1 MKRKPKMDYI
11 NIQNLLKRCDR
22 STLVVIC
29 RKMGLTK
36 TTSKT
41 NKELKLWIL
50 TDLQSKTNQKS
61 HIEIIKKCLPSMNNV
76 QRSGKQTR
84 SKKRGRIQNAGTH
97 EKYSMKEKTCFFPP
111 VERLIAIG
119 DLHGDL
125 QATILSLQKANVISP
140 NISIDE
146 KNIKNI
152 HWTGGKTYVCQLG
165 DQVDR
170 VRPSKLYQ
178 NLCRPDDPEL
188 IEDEGNDLKIMCLFD
203 QLDQEAKQVGGRCIS
218 ILGNHELMNVDGD
231 FRYVS
236 PKEFC
241 EFGNYFKA
249 SRSMKNTNVPY
260 GFYERKNAFCPGGVL
275 SRRMAA
281 YRYSIVQIGSWL
293 FVHGSLHPSVAKRY
307 SLSRIN
313 TCVSNWLLNLNKE
326 NTNPDIDFLY
336 HNEDDSISPF
346 WSRIYSDHDEFDET
360 KKQMFHETIE
370 HVNTVNKEQQY
381 VPAKGMILGHSPQ
394 FMYNKPL
401 NCDLNEK
408 LWRVDVG
415 VSRAFGK
422 REGEPYRKIQILEIL
437 KDDIFN
443 ILT

>member
-1 MKRKPKMDYI
+1 MDENTI
-11 NIQNLLKRCDR
+11 TNMLKKCDR
-22 STLVVIC
+22 SILVVIC
-29 RKMGLTK
+29 RKLGLTK
-36 TTSKT
+36 TTQKTNRELKSWIFSTIQSKT
-41 NKELKLWIL
+41 NKNDSIELL
-50 TDLQSKTNQKS
+50 
-61 HIEIIKKCLPSMNNV
+61 KKCIPSTRNV
-76 QRSGKQTR
+76 QRAGKQAK
-84 SKKRGRIQNAGTH
+84 SKKRGRLQNTTSR
-97 EKYSMKEKTCFFPP
+97 EKYSMNSRTCFYPP

-125 QATILSLQKANVISP
+125 QATILSLQKASVISQD
-140 NISIDE
+140 ISIHE

-170 VRPSKLYQ
+170 VRPSQLYQ

-241 EFGNYFKA
+241 EFGNYFRA
-249 SRSMKNTNVPY
+249 TRSMKNSNIPY
-260 GFYERKNAFCPGGVL
+260 GYHERKNAFCPGGVL

-281 YRYSIVQIGSWL
+281 YRYAVVQIGSWL
-293 FVHGSLHPSVAKRY
+293 FVHGSLHPKVAKEY
-307 SLSRIN
+307 SLTKLNNCISK
-313 TCVSNWLLNLNKE
+313 WLLNIDKE
-326 NTNPDIDFLY
+326 ATNSDINFLY
-336 HNEDDSISPF
+336 HNEDDSVSPF
-346 WSRIYSDHDEFDET
+346 WSRIYSDHDEFDES
-360 KKQMFHETIE
+360 KKKMFYETIDN
-370 HVNTVNKEQQY
+370 VNRVNKQEQF

-401 NCDLNEK
+401 NSDLNK
-408 LWRVDVG
+408 CIWRVDVG

-422 REGEPYRKIQILEIL
+422 RDGIPNRKIQLLEIL
-437 KDDIFN
+437 NDKIFN
-443 ILT
+443 VLS